1 MPILWQPNEGKHS
14 SIYIHH
20 PTNPNPR
27 GNLLKS
33 QEHVQVTL
41 RHTQTYVS
49 TWCNACWWY
58 ESDNLHTNPSV
69 SQRTR
74 TFTNHH
80 PTYIHPPPTNYP
92 TCTQKTTQ
100 RPINHHVHSISP
112 PASFNIHLSTVL
124 TSHHQKEYSAA
135 RKHAIASRY
144 RIRAKQALWNLI
156 RKSRN
161 SRPKRA
167 WHLITIS
174 RTNSVH
180 QKAWHL

>member
-49 TWCNACWWY
+49 TWCNACWWH

-80 PTYIHPPPTNYP
+80 PTYTHPPPTNQP
-92 TCTQKTTQ
+92 TCKHKTTKPSCTLNLPHPSTSTSPPSLHHTVLKRKFGTQKSMKSYQ
-100 RPINHHVHSISP
+100 
-112 PASFNIHLSTVL
+112 
-124 TSHHQKEYSAA
+124 E
-135 RKHAIASRY
+135 IASGPKKHEISY
-144 RIRAKQALWNLI
+144 AKLVTAQ
-156 RKSRN
+156 RSMKSHKEI
-161 SRPKRA
+161 SSEKCAAKRDTF
-167 WHLITIS
+167 HKDIS
-174 RTNSVH
+174 
-180 QKAWHL
+180 